1 MFWKLTKQVHINV
14 YGLFKKNDP
23 IVWHKWPKLKL
34 MSYWILRTHISPS
47 LLIYHR
53 FVKEIKKKL
62 FFNISL
68 MAFDLYFCNTNN
80 ISQQDYNTSNSKN
93 YCTLLI
99 YCYNEVQKLIFD
111 HF

>member
-1 MFWKLTKQVHINV
+1 
-14 YGLFKKNDP
+14 
-23 IVWHKWPKLKL
+23 
-34 MSYWILRTHISPS
+34 MSYWILRTHISPN
-47 LLIYHR
+47 LLIYYR
-53 FVKEIKKKL
+53 FVKEIRKTKIC
-62 FFNISL
+62 NILL
-68 MAFDLYFCNTNN
+68 MAFDLYSCHTNN

>member
-1 MFWKLTKQVHINV
+1 
-14 YGLFKKNDP
+14 
-23 IVWHKWPKLKL
+23 
-34 MSYWILRTHISPS
+34 
-47 LLIYHR
+47 
-53 FVKEIKKKL
+53 
-62 FFNISL
+62 

-99 YCYNEVQKLIFD
+99 YCYNEVQKLIFN